1 MRGSDAPPA
10 MMSGV
15 MVSCARLSG
24 VRLSCVMSLFR
35 MDINNEKICICRY
48 FYLCKY
54 AKNRGEILTKIVRFL
69 LGHVEN
75 FTGH

>member
-15 MVSCARLSG
+15 MVSCARLSC
-24 VRLSCVMSLFR
+24 LSCVMSLFR
-35 MDINNEKICICRY
+35 MDINKENPCICRY

-75 FTGH
+75 FTGQ